1 MPVALSVRTDGTVV
15 VTGYISS
22 ERYEAKGPI
31 TFLVDTGSQRTILGP
46 RDAEMLRF
54 PTSRFPPY
62 TGSPL
67 MGIGGKGKP
76 FDVGPCQIVLGDAEI
91 VDTVPVLYFMPE
103 KETRVRTRGGGLR
116 RETRERVFAIPSLL
130 GVDILLRNQCTLQVD
145 YGRSSGEIRR
155 TQTS

>member
-1 MPVALSVRTDGTVV
+1 MPVPLSVRTDGTVV
-15 VTGYISS
+15 VTGYLSS
-22 ERYEAKGPI
+22 ERYEAKGAV
-31 TFLVDTGSQRTILGP
+31 TFLLDTGSQRTILGP

-67 MGIGGKGKP
+67 IGIGGKGKP

-91 VDTVPVLYFMPE
+91 VDSVQVLYFKPE
-103 KETRVRTRGGGLR
+103 KESKVRTRGAGLR

-130 GVDILLRNQCTLQVD
+130 GVDILLRNRCALQVD
-145 YGRSSGEIRR
+145 YGQSAGEIRR